1 MNLRHASVA
10 GTAVLMALPGGF
22 KKPTDRQ
29 TPQARGRN
37 RLPLRQVVVVSFI
50 VGALLYAGIYSVR
63 FLSDRLSHLKQ
74 DRTPPSA
81 QALTRRDVQRLL
93 AETPL
98 MNREAHRFE
107 VTLGEKRLLVNTSL
121 SDDLQKVL
129 LAKLSPQYA
138 RTIAIVAIRPSDG
151 RIVGLAGYDR
161 GNSASDICLTGSFPA
176 ASIFKIVTA
185 AAAIDAA
192 GLKDDSVLTFN
203 GQKHTLYRSQLKPG
217 TNRYSNRISM
227 ANAFAESVN
236 PVFGKIGM
244 HTLGA
249 DVLQETAER
258 FSFNREIP
266 FEKLVFTSRFEAGT
280 DPYLLAELAS
290 GFNRDTRLSALHG
303 ALMAAAIVN
312 GGRLPQPRIV
322 EDIYSENGHRLYSGT
337 SGILDT
343 AVSVAGAAAIRKMMQ
358 KTVATGTCRK
368 IFHPYRRDRVLSQLI
383 IGGKS
388 GSIDNRDHDARYDWF
403 VGFATDKKQEK
414 TIAIAAVVAHQ
425 KYIGVRAGDY
435 ARYAIKQY
443 FKKDR

>member
-10 GTAVLMALPGGF
+10 GTAVLMALPGNL
-22 KKPTDRQ
+22 KKPGDR
-29 TPQARGRN
+29 TAPTARGTNGMSIR
-37 RLPLRQVVVVSFI
+37 RWVLASFI
-50 VGALLYAGIYSVR
+50 VAALLYAGIYSVR
-63 FLSDRLSHLKQ
+63 FFSNRLPHRNP
-74 DRTPPSA
+74 DRTPSSA
-81 QALTRRDVQRLL
+81 QSLERRDVQRLL

-107 VTLGEKRLLVNTSL
+107 VTLDGKRFLVTTSL
-121 SDDLQKVL
+121 SDDLQKEL
-129 LAKLSPQYA
+129 MAKLSPKHA
-138 RTIAIVAIRPSDG
+138 RAIAIAAITPSDG
-151 RIVGLAGYDR
+151 RVVGLAGFDR
-161 GNSASDICLTGSFPA
+161 SNNATDICLTGSFPA

-185 AAAIDAA
+185 AAAVDVG
-192 GLKDDSVLTFN
+192 GLDIGSMLTFN
-203 GQKHTLYRSQLKPG
+203 GQKHTLYRSQLKPR
-217 TNRYSNRISM
+217 TNRYSNRITLAS
-227 ANAFAESVN
+227 AFAESVN

-258 FSFNREIP
+258 FAFNREIP
-266 FEKLVFTSRFEAGT
+266 FDKTLATSRFEAGT

-290 GFNRDTRLSALHG
+290 GFNRQTRITAIHG
-303 ALMAAAIVN
+303 ALIAASIVN

-322 EDIYSENGHRLYSGT
+322 EDIYDENGNRLYTGAA
-337 SGILDT
+337 GVLDT
-343 AVSVAGAAAIRKMMQ
+343 AVSADGAAAILDMMK

-368 IFHPYRRDRVLSQLI
+368 RFHPYRRDPVLSRLI

-403 VGFATDKKQEK
+403 VGFATDQKHEK
-414 TIAIAAVVAHQ
+414 AIAIAAVVAHR